1 MIIVVSLSLGRGFTL
16 LTTCGRMRPSL
27 VAAIAMAVNSRSVHD
42 HRRIISQEA
51 FSSMRYCLLAPLLL
65 IALPVWSA
73 EKKIQM
79 RDLPPAVQQAVQA
92 QSAGASVKGFAKETE
107 NGTTT
112 YEAEMLVNGHG
123 KDVTFDAAGK
133 VISVEEEVALE
144 RIPSAAKAAIDQ
156 ATAGGK
162 IKKVEQVTE
171 GDTISYEASYV
182 KAGKSREFAVK
193 PDRSLVKG
201 K

>member
-1 MIIVVSLSLGRGFTL
+1 
-16 LTTCGRMRPSL
+16 
-27 VAAIAMAVNSRSVHD
+27 
-42 HRRIISQEA
+42 
-51 FSSMRYCLLAPLLL
+51 
-65 IALPVWSA
+65 
-73 EKKIQM
+73 
-79 RDLPPAVQQAVQA
+79 
-92 QSAGASVKGFAKETE
+92 
-107 NGTTT
+107 
-112 YEAEMLVNGHG
+112 
-123 KDVTFDAAGK
+123 
-133 VISVEEEVALE
+133 LE